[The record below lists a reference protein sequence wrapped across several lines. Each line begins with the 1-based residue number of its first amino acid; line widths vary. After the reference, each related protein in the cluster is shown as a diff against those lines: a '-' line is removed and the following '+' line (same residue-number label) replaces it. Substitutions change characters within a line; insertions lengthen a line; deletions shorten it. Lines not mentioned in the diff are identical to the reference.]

1 MTPGART
8 AVALALGSFVLYN
21 ANVREIS
28 SQDTVPNRVL
38 PYEVLEYGRLD
49 LDRLFRGWPADAPL
63 PFWIQR
69 VGTHYRSNYPV
80 VPALLAVPVYAG
92 PVLLGAGDSW
102 PVLNALSKLAASL
115 FAALSVAFVYLAAR
129 ELARRQGSGE
139 AAALATAAVYAL
151 ATPTWAIASQGLW
164 GHGPAQLGLA
174 VSLWAFLR
182 PGTARWGTVLAGLAT
197 GVMVASRP
205 STGLVAAAL
214 AGFAVLSR
222 GRAGLLFAGVLGA
235 VVAAVAA
242 HNLAIF
248 GSVQGGYA
256 ELHRTHAEHH
266 GVASAWSAS
275 FGAGLARCP
284 REPES
289 RALHL
294 LASAPVPRGG
304 TCRLACPAPRRAPG
318 MRGRRRRGRHRDHR
332 AVLGVVGRPLL
343 RPPPSSPTSCRPW
356 STGWWPS
363 GQRSG
368 AGPWGGGSSPRPSP
382 PRSWSR
388 PWAPSTIR
396 RLATRT
402 GTRAPRTS
410 TLPTSGS
417 GTGADA
423 QLLQV
428 APERPRQPGVPDDPV
443 SGEDPRAPRDGADRP
458 WAAPGFA

>member
-1 MTPGART
+1 MTSGART

-38 PYEVLEYGRLD
+38 PYEVIEYGRLD
-49 LDRLFRGWPADAPL
+49 LDRLFQGWPAGAPL
-63 PFWIQR
+63 PFWIQH
-69 VGTHYRSNYPV
+69 VGAHYRSNYPV

-182 PGTARWGTVLAGLAT
+182 SGTARWGMILAGLAA

-266 GVASAWSAS
+266 GVASAWGAS
-275 FGAGLARCP
+275 FGAGLAGVLVSP
-284 REPES
+284 S
-289 RALHL
+289 RGLFIYSPVLLFPAVGL
-294 LASAPVPRGG
+294 LAWLV
-304 TCRLACPAPRRAPG
+304 
-318 MRGRRRRGRHRDHR
+318 RRRGGLLACAAVAVAVGIGTIAQFSVWWGGHSFGPRLLADVLP
-332 AVLGVVGRPLL
+332 AMVLGVVPVWPAIRRGPVGRWLFAAAFAVSVLVQAVGAFYYPSPRNVDWDTSPTDVDVAHERLWDWRDSQLL
-343 RPPPSSPTSCRPW
+343 RLLRN
-356 STGWWPS
+356 
-363 GQRSG
+363 
-368 AGPWGGGSSPRPSP
+368 GPAS
-382 PRSWSR
+382 
-388 PWAPSTIR
+388 
-396 RLATRT
+396 
-402 GTRAPRTS
+402 
-410 TLPTSGS
+410 
-417 GTGADA
+417 
-423 QLLQV
+423 
-428 APERPRQPGVPDDPV
+428 
-443 SGEDPRAPRDGADRP
+443 
-458 WAAPGFA
+458 PGFRTTP

>member
-8 AVALALGSFVLYN
+8 ALALALGSFVLYN

-38 PYEVLEYGRLD
+38 PYEVIEHGRLD
-49 LDRLFRGWPADAPL
+49 LDRLFQGWPAGAPL
-63 PFWIQR
+63 PFWIQH

-80 VPALLAVPVYAG
+80 IPALLAVPVYAG
-92 PVLLGAGDSW
+92 PVFLGAGDSW

-139 AAALATAAVYAL
+139 AAALATAAVYAF

-174 VSLWAFLR
+174 VCLWAFLR
-182 PGTARWGTVLAGLAT
+182 PGTTRWETVLAGLAA

-205 STGLVAAAL
+205 SAGLVAAAL

-235 VVAAVAA
+235 VVVAVVA

-266 GVASAWSAS
+266 GVVSAWNAS
-275 FGAGLARCP
+275 FGAGLAGVLVSP
-284 REPES
+284 S
-289 RALHL
+289 RGLFIYSPVL
-294 LASAPVPRGG
+294 LF
-304 TCRLACPAPRRAPG
+304 PAVG
-318 MRGRRRRGRHRDHR
+318 LLVWLVRRRGGLLACAAVAVAAGIVTIAQFSVWWGGHSFGPRLLADVLP
-332 AVLGVVGRPLL
+332 AMVLGVVPVWPAIRRRSVGQCLFAVAFAASVLIQVVGAFYYPSPRNTDWDTSPTDVDFAHERLWDWRDSQLL
-343 RPPPSSPTSCRPW
+343 R
-356 STGWWPS
+356 
-363 GQRSG
+363 
-368 AGPWGGGSSPRPSP
+368 
-382 PRSWSR
+382 
-388 PWAPSTIR
+388 
-396 RLATRT
+396 
-402 GTRAPRTS
+402 
-410 TLPTSGS
+410 
-417 GTGADA
+417 
-423 QLLQV
+423 LL
-428 APERPRQPGVPDDPV
+428 RNGPV
-443 SGEDPRAPRDGADRP
+443 S
-458 WAAPGFA
+458 PGFRTTP